1 MTQSPDDQLA
11 VVLGQRQLI
20 AVCCMFLVVLGL
32 VATMAYVTGR
42 SITAAQMRS
51 LEKSDVPP
59 AIVVD
64 PEKPPQ
70 SSIPAPMQAKA
81 ETLPPNPAS
90 APVAQQPTQ
99 SPLQAAAEMGE
110 PTPGQSFWQVGLVD
124 RGLAPVFVEYM
135 TRQGFRSRLAA
146 GQSAGGLR
154 VLVGPLTSQADA
166 EKTKRALDAMN
177 IQAFLKKY

>member
-64 PEKPPQ
+64 PGKPPQ
-70 SSIPAPMQAKA
+70 TTVPGPMEAKA
-81 ETLPPNPAS
+81 ETLPPTPTPA
-90 APVAQQPTQ
+90 PIQ

-110 PTPGQSFWQVGLVD
+110 PTAGQSFWQVGLVD
-124 RGLAPVFVEYM
+124 RGVAPVFVEYM